1 MRRVLVAAW
10 GPDGNAFI
18 GRSMTL
24 YLDRSVTFGGD
35 QVGGIRISHLSHI
48 DKPAVIPL
56 TASRG
61 KRKPYEVKPLRTP
74 ASTSSPPPVDAEEL
88 ERVARDVA
96 SMGTDRLRQHWD
108 GLTKPERAAL
118 KPVWDAIKAVA
129 EQADA
134 QDIGFDAPAP
144 EAAPTADPA
153 PAAEDDGWPGPR

>member
-48 DKPAVIPL
+48 DKPTVIPL

-74 ASTSSPPPVDAEEL
+74 AATSSPPPVDAEEL

-96 SMGTDRLRQHWD
+96 SFGTDRLRQHW
-108 GLTKPERAAL
+108 ERLSADEKRAL
-118 KPVWDAIKAVA
+118 KPAWEGIKSVA
-129 EQADA
+129 AQADA
-134 QDIGFDAPAP
+134 QDIGFDD
-144 EAAPTADPA
+144 AAAADPMLDA
-153 PAAEDDGWPGPR
+153 GGHPVNPMI